1 MHLSTKIPDP
11 SLSVLSLMAEYHDSA
26 PSSSRIRA
34 AERLQRQRLIEEL
47 LRPKRFLAEGRHRVP
62 LAIHAHNRVRV
73 ETGRTTG
80 VGTAEAFT
88 IDTVEVSMEPETA
101 RRLRPLE
108 PVVVAIQSGRPGVW
122 WRFLAHVVRVGCPG
136 RELRLRLERTLGC
149 RASEAE
155 S

>member
-1 MHLSTKIPDP
+1 MHLPTSIPDP
-11 SLSVLSLMAEYHDSA
+11 SLSVLSLMAEYHDSG
-26 PSSSRIRA
+26 PSGSRVRA
-34 AERLQRQRLIEEL
+34 AARLQRQRLIEEVL
-47 LRPKRFLAEGRHRVP
+47 SPRRFMAEGRHRVP
-62 LAIHAHNRVRV
+62 LAFHAHNRVRI
-73 ETGRTTG
+73 ETTKTTG

-88 IDTVEVSMEPETA
+88 LDTVEVSMKLETA

-108 PVVVAIQSGRPGVW
+108 PVVVAIQSGGPGVW

-149 RASEAE
+149 KASETE